1 MEFLSSFRIRK
12 SSGRK
17 IEKTVKSEIRVGKV
31 EEKKTTRTT
40 TRKNTLIV

>member
-31 EEKKTTRTT
+31 EEKKRQEQQQEKTH
-40 TRKNTLIV
+40 